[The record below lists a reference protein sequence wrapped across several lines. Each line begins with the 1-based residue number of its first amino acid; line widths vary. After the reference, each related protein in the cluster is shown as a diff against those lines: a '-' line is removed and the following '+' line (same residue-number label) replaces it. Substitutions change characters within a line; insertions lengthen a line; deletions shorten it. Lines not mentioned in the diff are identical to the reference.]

1 MLNGPCF
8 KCTKRRMNCHSE
20 CEDYIS
26 FKKELDAHN
35 EMIRKKKMADQ
46 PNRRF
51 YAVRNSKGE
60 TQWLKKRTS
69 D

>member
-1 MLNGPCF
+1 
-8 KCTKRRMNCHSE
+8 MNCHSE
-20 CEDYIS
+20 CGDYIS